1 MIEHCR
7 LKIKKLFFFLDSII
21 RRSFWIHPFVFCLVT
36 LVFEGCVGKSNS
48 PNRIVIW
55 HQMRPEEQ
63 VVLQRQLARYMQNHP
78 DVTVL
83 ELFKETEQL
92 RSGYVVGALAGQG
105 PDLVYGPSDPVGVYE
120 ATKSIRPLEDLFSE
134 PYLAQFDSA
143 SLLRYRGHLYQIAD
157 KIGNHLALVFNKKYV
172 QVPPQTD
179 KELIEL
185 SKRIQN
191 SYGYVA
197 GRPNVYGVTWNYI
210 EPFFFI
216 PFYTGFGGWV
226 FAGDGVTPSLD
237 NPAMVHAL
245 NFIRQLRDKEKI
257 VPNEA
262 DYEIA
267 DALFKDGKAA
277 MLINGDWSWAG
288 YAQKGIDL
296 GIAPLPKITATG
308 LWCAPMT
315 SPKGYS
321 ININVRKEKLPLVV
335 DLLKFLLS
343 EENQLETV
351 RALNTAPTRKSLY
364 SFPEILSNQNLQNS
378 LLQIARGKPMPVV
391 PEMRAVWDAMR
402 PGYQAVMGGARTP
415 EQAAKDMQALAVR
428 KIKDMN
434 E

>member
-1 MIEHCR
+1 M
-7 LKIKKLFFFLDSII
+7 L
-21 RRSFWIHPFVFCLVT
+21 PFAFCLASFG
-36 LVFEGCVGKSNS
+36 FEGCVRKSS
-48 PNRIVIW
+48 GSIRVVIW
-55 HQMRPEEQ
+55 HQMRPDEQ
-63 VVLQRQLARYMQNHP
+63 VLLRRQVDRYMQSHP
-78 DVTVL
+78 DLRVE
-83 ELFKETEQL
+83 ELFKETELL
-92 RSGYVVGALAGQG
+92 RSGYVVAALAGQG

-120 ATKSIRPLEDLFSE
+120 ATKSIRPLEDLFSQS
-134 PYLAQFDSA
+134 YLAEFDST

-157 KIGNHLALVFNKKYV
+157 KIGNHLALVYNKKYV

-179 KELIEL
+179 NELIDL
-185 SKRIQN
+185 SKRIQD
-191 SYGYVA
+191 SYGYTA
-197 GRPNVYGVTWNYI
+197 GRPNVYGLTWNYI

-226 FAGDGVTPSLD
+226 FAADGVTPSLD
-237 NPAMVHAL
+237 NPSMVNAL

-288 YAQKGIDL
+288 YAQKGIDI

-321 ININVRKEKLPLVV
+321 INVNVPQEKLSLVV

-351 RALNTAPTRKSLY
+351 RALSTAPTRTSIY
-364 SFPEILSNQNLQNS
+364 RHPELVSNHNFQNS
-378 LLQIARGKPMPVV
+378 LLQIARGRPMPVV

-415 EQAAKDMQALAVR
+415 EQAAKDMQALALR
-428 KIKDMN
+428 KIREMN